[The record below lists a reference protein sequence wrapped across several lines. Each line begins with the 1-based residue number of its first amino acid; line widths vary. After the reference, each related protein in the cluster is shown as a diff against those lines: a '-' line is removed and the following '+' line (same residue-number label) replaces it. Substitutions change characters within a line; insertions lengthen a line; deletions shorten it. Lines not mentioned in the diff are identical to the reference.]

1 MTNLTI
7 ALLAL
12 FHVYCIE
19 IIVCFLTLKILKKF
33 TNKNFDS
40 KSTYIVSVRALHV
53 VALIGF
59 IYFIPLVALVICL
72 AIDSL
77 LIGPIILLII
87 GSTVFV
93 TEKII
98 IPASEN
104 KYSQLHKK
112 YYDKDSIEYQELIE
126 KKRLG
131 KKASANL

>member
-1 MTNLTI
+1 MI
-7 ALLAL
+7 
-12 FHVYCIE
+12 
-19 IIVCFLTLKILKKF
+19 KKF

-40 KSTYIVSVRALHV
+40 KSTYIASARALHV
-53 VALIGF
+53 VALIEF

-93 TEKII
+93 TKKII

-104 KYSQLHKK
+104 KYS
-112 YYDKDSIEYQELIE
+112 
-126 KKRLG
+126 
-131 KKASANL
+131 

>member
-1 MTNLTI
+1 MI
-7 ALLAL
+7 
-12 FHVYCIE
+12 
-19 IIVCFLTLKILKKF
+19 KKF

-40 KSTYIVSVRALHV
+40 KSTYIASARALHV
-53 VALIGF
+53 
-59 IYFIPLVALVICL
+59 VALVICL

-126 KKRLG
+126 KIG
-131 KKASANL
+131 KKASANLQTL